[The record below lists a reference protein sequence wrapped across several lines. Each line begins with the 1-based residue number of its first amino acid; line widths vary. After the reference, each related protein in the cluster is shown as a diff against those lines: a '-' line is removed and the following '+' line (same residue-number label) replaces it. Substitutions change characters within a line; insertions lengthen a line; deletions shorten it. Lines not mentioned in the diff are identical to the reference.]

1 MKTIE
6 INITDEQFAKIQE
19 IMKTRADRSQKEIV
33 ALIMERG
40 IFALAYRTKY
50 NKVRYARLKD
60 EMEEFKAFKAA
71 AKSALSGVSE
81 IVAAPKSE

>member
-6 INITDEQFAKIQE
+6 IAITDEQFAKINE
-19 IMKTRADRSQKEIV
+19 IHATRQDRTQKEVIQLIV
-33 ALIMERG
+33 ERG

-71 AKSALSGVSE
+71 AKTALSASNEV
-81 IVAAPKSE
+81 VAAPKQ